1 MSTAKWIMAGVA
13 AAVLAGCAEEDIIL
27 PGKREDLRAPFG
39 EVSDDRVRTENV
51 AQKISLPKQTSNANW
66 THRIG
71 SPATRISHPA
81 LAAQLTG
88 VQWSTNIG
96 EGDSRRHR
104 ITADPV
110 VANGRIF
117 VMDAKSTVSAI
128 ALSGE
133 TLWSVDLTP
142 VQDGGNDAGGGGL
155 AFGDGKLIVSSGF
168 GKLRALDPATGGEI
182 WLQELDAPATGTPT
196 VSRGLVYV
204 VSGDNVAWAV
214 NSDTGRVAWQLEGAS
229 DVSNVSGGPAPA
241 VGDDLVVFAFGSG
254 ELQAAFRK
262 GGLRRW
268 DATVAG
274 QRRGIAANTISDIT
288 GDPVIVGDTV
298 FAGSHSGR
306 IVAVNADSGS
316 RLWTAKDG
324 ALGPVWPAGGSVFAV
339 TDRNELVRLD
349 GETGTRIWATKLPF
363 FVRSDRRTRVE
374 IVAHYGPIIAG
385 GRVLVA
391 SNDDLIRSFDPATGA
406 QLSAVEV
413 PGGASTNPV
422 VAGGTLYVVSRKGVL
437 HAIR

>member
-1 MSTAKWIMAGVA
+1 MSRAKWIMAGVA

-39 EVSDDRVRTENV
+39 EVSDDRVRTENT
-51 AQKISLPKQTSNANW
+51 AQAILLPKQVNNANW

-71 SPATRISHPA
+71 SPATRTAHPA

-96 EGDSRRHR
+96 EGDTRRHR

-110 VANGRIF
+110 VADGRIF
-117 VMDAKSTVSAI
+117 VMDAKSTVTAV

-142 VQDGGNDAGGGGL
+142 ARDRENDAGGGGL
-155 AFGDGKLIVSSGF
+155 AYGDGKLIVSSGF
-168 GKLRALDPATGGEI
+168 GKLRALDPASGSEI
-182 WLQELDAPATGTPT
+182 WLQDLDAPATGTPT
-196 VSRGLVYV
+196 ISRGLVYV

-214 NSDTGRVAWQLEGAS
+214 DSGTGRVEWQLDGSS

-241 VGDDLVVFAFGSG
+241 VGDDLVIFAFGSG
-254 ELQAAFRK
+254 EMQAAFRK

-274 QRRGIAANTISDIT
+274 QRRGVAASTISDIT
-288 GDPVIVGDTV
+288 GDPVIAGNTV

-316 RLWTAKDG
+316 RIWTANDG

-349 GETGTRIWATKLPF
+349 GETGTRIWGTKLPF
-363 FVRSDRRTRVE
+363 FVRADRRTRVE
-374 IVAHYGPIIAG
+374 IVAHYGPIVAG
-385 GRVLVA
+385 GRVLVG
-391 SNDDLIRSFDPATGA
+391 SNDGLIRSFDPTTGA